1 MVSTQPDPP
10 PSDVPIPPE
19 LVEERNVVRRLEA
32 QLAAVYG
39 ADTPAYWRA
48 MADQLHAYLASA
60 RFAAM
65 HGPRHAAGS
74 GTVAADDPARRAHSW
89 LVRVAAA
96 YRALAATSV
105 NT

>member
-1 MVSTQPDPP
+1 VVSTQPDPP

-32 QLAAVYG
+32 QLAAEHG

-48 MADQLHAYLASA
+48 MADYLRDYLASP

-65 HGPRHAAGS
+65 HGPRHAAPVS
-74 GTVAADDPARRAHSW
+74 STDPARRAYSW

-105 NT
+105 NN